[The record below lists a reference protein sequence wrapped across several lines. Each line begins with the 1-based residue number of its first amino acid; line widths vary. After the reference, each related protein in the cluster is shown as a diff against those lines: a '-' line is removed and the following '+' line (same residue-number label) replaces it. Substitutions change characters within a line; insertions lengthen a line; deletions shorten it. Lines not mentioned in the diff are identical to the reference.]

1 MANSYFKQFFY
12 TKHVYPVLL
21 DCSFIVDVAN
31 GNGLGLRSLKGP
43 GISNVYMH
51 TSATP
56 AATNPNPAAGEII
69 VQLSDSYNRYFGG
82 FSGFVSPTATST
94 TSSVANVINVISV
107 LGTAT
112 LAQWQAVGLPVGI
125 TPAVGVAFVATSS
138 AVIGGS
144 AQTILRATA
153 GSGVDH
159 IEVVG
164 DPNTTLQ
171 NSMIQNPAI
180 QQAAGGYIY
189 LACFKNT
196 VLTAPADGTVVGLSF
211 YLSNHQ
217 GGSSGGQN
225 L

>member
-12 TKHVYPVLL
+12 TKHVYPVLI

-31 GNGLGLRSLKGP
+31 GNGLGIRSLKGS
-43 GISNVYMH
+43 GVSNVYMH

-56 AATNPNPAAGEII
+56 AATNPNPASGEIV
-69 VQLSDSYNRYFGG
+69 VQLADNYNRYLGG
-82 FSGFVSPTATST
+82 FSGFVSPTATSS
-94 TSSVANVINVISV
+94 TSSVANVINIISV

-125 TPAVGVAFVATSS
+125 TPALGAAFVATSS
-138 AVIGGS
+138 ALIGGS
-144 AQTILRATA
+144 AQTIQRAAA

-164 DPNTTLQ
+164 DPNAALQ
-171 NSMIQNPAI
+171 NSIIQNPAI
-180 QQAAGGYIY
+180 VQANGGYIC

-196 VLTAPADGTVVGLSF
+196 VLTAPADNTVIGMSF

-217 GGSSGGQN
+217 GGSSGAQN